1 MVSIPFSSDGEEIW
15 REKVWL
21 IPYILVSLLFIVSV
35 YGTIGLIKEGIKWF
49 MQKILSL
56 YAK

>member
-1 MVSIPFSSDGEEIW
+1 MVSIPFSSDGDDE
-15 REKVWL
+15 RVWL

-49 MQKILSL
+49 MRKILSL